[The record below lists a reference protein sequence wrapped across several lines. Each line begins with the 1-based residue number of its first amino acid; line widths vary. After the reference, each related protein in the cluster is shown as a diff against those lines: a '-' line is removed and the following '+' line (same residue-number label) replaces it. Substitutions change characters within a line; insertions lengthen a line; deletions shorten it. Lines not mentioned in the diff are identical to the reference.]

1 MNSITTWD
9 LQAPE
14 YTFDWQDITGFER
27 VKAIYEV
34 SENSV
39 VVETIEG
46 REIRISAWLDRRT
59 GQYVADFERRA
70 TVTCGEQRLTVWSQ
84 TPAYV
89 RISADDAAGCLE
101 AAILEVDRVHVG

>member
-1 MNSITTWD
+1 MRQMVAARAVSATSADAQSRCGKPLD
-9 LQAPE
+9 LPGE
-14 YTFDWQDITGFER
+14 
-27 VKAIYEV
+27 
-34 SENSV
+34 
-39 VVETIEG
+39 
-46 REIRISAWLDRRT
+46 
-59 GQYVADFERRA
+59 YVADFERRA